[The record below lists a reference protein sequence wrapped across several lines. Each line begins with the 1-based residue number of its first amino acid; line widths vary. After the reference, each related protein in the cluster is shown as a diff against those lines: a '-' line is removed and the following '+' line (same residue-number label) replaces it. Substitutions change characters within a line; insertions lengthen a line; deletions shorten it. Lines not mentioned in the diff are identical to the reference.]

1 MPDQVHLLCEIDPQL
16 LPLRIQNKNLRLSDR
31 EWLCP
36 ECKGKQRRDHN
47 AAQNLGAE
55 GIRQLT
61 RRISFAIAMIVIAV
75 GMRAQSADPTIYAES
90 FRKHATRV
98 TEESF
103 EAKLTPDNPTY
114 RERIKDSAGNDRYE
128 LTIVPQGPEGD
139 NKITSWRVA
148 LGDLEHTIYSN
159 LLVAD
164 QQPST
169 DAKNTLWWLNPNPSV
184 AVPIRA
190 RRIVKVDGFY
200 VVIEVKDLHF
210 TPLDSPYLD
219 SMTVKFMFT
228 NSDPRAP
235 R

>member
-1 MPDQVHLLCEIDPQL
+1 MK
-16 LPLRIQNKNLRLSDR
+16 RK
-31 EWLCP
+31 
-36 ECKGKQRRDHN
+36 
-47 AAQNLGAE
+47 
-55 GIRQLT
+55 
-61 RRISFAIAMIVIAV
+61 ISFSIAMIVIAV
-75 GMRAQSADPTIYAES
+75 GLHGQSGDPTIYAES

-98 TEESF
+98 TEENF

-114 RERIKDSAGNDRYE
+114 RERIKDAAGNDRYE
-128 LTIVPQGPEGD
+128 LTITPQGPEGD

-148 LGDLEHTIYSN
+148 LRDLEHSLYPN
-159 LLVAD
+159 LLLAE

-169 DAKNTLWWLNPNPSV
+169 EAKNTLWWLNPNPFV

-200 VVIEVKDLHF
+200 VVMQVKELHF

-219 SMTVKFMFT
+219 SMTVKFVFAD
-228 NSDPRAP
+228 SDPRAG